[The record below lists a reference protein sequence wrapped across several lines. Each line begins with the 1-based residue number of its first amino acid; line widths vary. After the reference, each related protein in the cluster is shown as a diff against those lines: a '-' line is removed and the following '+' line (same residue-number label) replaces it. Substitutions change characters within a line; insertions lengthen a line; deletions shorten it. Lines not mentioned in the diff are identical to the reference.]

1 MQVFWDNIP
10 AELKTERRW
19 VCWKF
24 EQRSGKTTKVP
35 YTPTGGRAKSNT
47 PETWA
52 GFDECRAAC
61 ENGRFDGVGIMLTG
75 SGIVGVDIDHCKDSA
90 GNWNATAAAIVDILR
105 SYTEISPSG
114 EGVHVL
120 AYGTKFGDKSKNAD
134 TGVEMY
140 EQGRFFTVTG
150 NLYRQDLNAVQE
162 RWDELVEVYF
172 KYLEPLKG
180 EEATTEPTPPPQD
193 NATAEK
199 TPADN
204 AADVAPLDD
213 EAIIA
218 LLESGKAGGQKSG
231 RGAEL
236 QALWQGMPGLY
247 TDDLSA
253 ADLSLCNALAFWTQ
267 KDTAQM
273 DRIFRQSGLYRLPG
287 RAKKWNEKHSSSG
300 QTYGE
305 MTIAAAVA
313 ACNVV
318 YSARNLTGRFKNE
331 PVVKQNFPV
340 CNLDGKPIKTHW
352 QNLAFLVSR
361 WGYEVKYNE
370 IAKEVEFYRNGRVL
384 AVKYDDFVTELQ
396 GEANKGGLG
405 CSRQDTRA
413 MLNLI
418 ASKNKYNPFTEYLE
432 SCFNEWTAAGGQK
445 VYFCRFCN
453 ALKLNTNAI
462 NISAAGAF
470 LYGLLRKWLLQAV
483 KLAYNDGAM
492 SPQSVLILQADGG
505 IGKTKFAHWLFKE
518 RPALVKSG
526 ESLDPT
532 SKDSVIK
539 LTKYALVELG
549 ELGRTL
555 KADKVDALK
564 QFFTQNEDE
573 YRAPFDM
580 AVQKHPRKTSFLG
593 SINEDD
599 FLIDR
604 TGERRYFVLPL
615 ARIVWQQL
623 ESLPPTMLWGE
634 IYAAA
639 IVECERWYLNYDE
652 IKQLNNINQVFACAT
667 STEEALFALLD
678 FEMPRKHWKLWRVS
692 DLALYLFGDRK
703 QAGKVGKVLAA
714 LAVSGRIPPARHTDK
729 GGGARFYLLP
739 PGQS

>member
-10 AELKTERRW
+10 AELKKERRW

-24 EQRSGKTTKVP
+24 EQRSGKMTKVP
-35 YTPTGGRAKSNT
+35 YTPTGRRAKSND
-47 PETWA
+47 PATWA
-52 GFDECRAAC
+52 AFDECRAAHEGGC
-61 ENGRFDGVGIMLTG
+61 FDGIGFQLDG
-75 SGIVGVDIDHCKDSA
+75 SGIVGVDIDHARDAA
-90 GNWNATAAAIVDILR
+90 GNWSPTAAAIVDILN
-105 SYTEISPSG
+105 SYAEISPSG

-120 AYGTKFGDKSKNAD
+120 AYGVKFGNKSKNTA

-140 EQGRFFTVTG
+140 EKGRFFTVTG

-162 RWDELVEVYF
+162 RIDELVEVYF
-172 KYLEPLKG
+172 KYLMPPLKDD
-180 EEATTEPTPPPQD
+180 EKTTTEPTPPP
-193 NATAEK
+193 K
-199 TPADN
+199 DN
-204 AADVAPLDD
+204 AAGVAPLDD

-218 LLESGKAGGQKSG
+218 LLDSGKAGGQKSN

-236 QALWQGMPGLY
+236 QAYWQGMPGLY

-273 DRIFRQSGLYRLPG
+273 DRIFRQSGLYLLPG

-305 MTIAAAVA
+305 MTIARAVA

-318 YSARNLTGRFKNE
+318 YSARNLTGRFNNE

-352 QNLAFLVSR
+352 ENLAFLLRR
-361 WGYEVKYNE
+361 WHYEVKYNE
-370 IAKEVEFYRNGRVL
+370 IAKEVEFYHNGKKL
-384 AVKYDDFVTELQ
+384 AVKYDDAVTEMQ
-396 GEANKGGLG
+396 GNANKSGLG

-413 MLNLI
+413 LINLI

-445 VYFCRFCN
+445 VYFYRLCS
-453 ALKLNTNAI
+453 ALQLNGNTI
-462 NISAAGAF
+462 NISTTGAF

-483 KLAYNDGAM
+483 KLAYNDGTM
-492 SPQSVLILQADGG
+492 SPQSILIIQSDGG
-505 IGKTKFAHWLFKE
+505 IGKTQFAHWLFKE
-518 RPALVKSG
+518 RPELVKSG
-526 ESLDPT
+526 ESLDPA

-549 ELGRTL
+549 ELGQTL

-593 SINEDD
+593 SINGDD

-604 TGERRYFVLPL
+604 TGERRYFALPL
-615 ARIVWQQL
+615 ARIDWQQL
-623 ESLPPTMLWGE
+623 KSLPPAMLWGE

-639 IVECERWYLNYDE
+639 IVDCERWYLNYDE

-678 FEMPRKHWKLWRVS
+678 FETPREHWKLWRVS

-739 PGQS
+739 PGQV